1 MTVRQFSA
9 LVQSMPRD
17 TVFWRL
23 VAETPQR
30 VEGQAARDV
39 LRNL

>member
-1 MTVRQFSA
+1 MSVRRFEA
-9 LVQSMPRD
+9 LLLGLPRD

-23 VAETPQR
+23 VEREPTR
-30 VEGQAARDV
+30 VEGAAARDV